1 LCLKTLAVI
10 ILPPGKGQMTKSIGN
25 RVVFA
30 LNVMKSWA
38 VFFNEEMPTKDTL
51 CLQILESQIL
61 VICIDVK
68 FGDSEQHCAIFV
80 ESLNK
85 ATRM

>member
-1 LCLKTLAVI
+1 
-10 ILPPGKGQMTKSIGN
+10 
-25 RVVFA
+25 
-30 LNVMKSWA
+30 MKCWA